1 MPIDLDCPSCG
12 RVLRVDD
19 KYAGRR
25 GTCPACKKPLLI
37 PEDNPVLEI
46 LPEDR
51 RTYDNVIL
59 PSPQPA
65 PPQPTPAN
73 TTEHSGGGEA
83 WRDPRLVR
91 LDKLREEEKAAK
103 RPPWWNRE
111 FINLFGLA
119 LTPVWL
125 LLIPLA
131 LAGGLVWY
139 VTGPGQPAK
148 VNYASPV
155 FVVEVLSTGETQKA
169 FGSGGNLS
177 WGAMLGGGS
186 SGGGIVTQYTG
197 PTGTPQSNVFSVGG
211 QDDLLVTKGDPSGDH
226 VLIEIELQQKII
238 NNLGLTSGYDSIL
251 KAGEF
256 ELRRLGEPA
265 GSGTAGRLVTATFD
279 QPIEIDLAGAQTS
292 SPRALLPSS
301 TTPDRLDEK
310 IIPGVING
318 EAEYALGRTRG
329 TVSFTASR
337 SVGGYPAMKGL
348 SGTGQLVTTHP
359 DQDGPTVTAD
369 YQGGVLNVSWDAGS
383 QAHWA
388 VPKLVEKSRTS
399 PWDRYTFSLLFP
411 RPDDAGKYT
420 LSFAGKDVAT
430 VKLGRAK
437 QPSAPAP
444 SPIASGRPGGPQA
457 QSKNS
462 NSPLTY
468 FDVLRDA
475 KSQAQGIVSANHMRQ
490 IGIGLQLYL
499 DQNNGRFPET
509 LLDLRTAMPQLEQLM
524 ENPRTGDRPGFIYEK
539 PPPGVAPSRVPVLFE
554 SLGGQ
559 KDPDGAVLYGDG
571 QIR

>member
-1 MPIDLDCPSCG
+1 
-12 RVLRVDD
+12 VLRVAD

-37 PEDNPVLEI
+37 PEDSPTLEI

-65 PPQPTPAN
+65 PPRPKPQPDATDAAKN
-73 TTEHSGGGEA
+73 SGGEGA

-91 LDKLREEEKAAK
+91 LDKLREEEEAAK

-111 FINLFGLA
+111 FINLFGVA

-131 LAGGLVWY
+131 LGGAGVW
-139 VTGPGQPAK
+139 VATGPGRAAQ
-148 VNYASPV
+148 VNFASPV
-155 FVVEVLSTGETQKA
+155 FVIEVLSTGQTQKP
-169 FGSGGNLS
+169 FGSGGNALPF
-177 WGAMLGGGS
+177 GNVLGGGG
-186 SGGGIVTQYTG
+186 SGSGVVTSYTG
-197 PTGTPQSNVFSVGG
+197 PTGTPQTNVFSVGG
-211 QDDLLVTKGDPSGDH
+211 RDELFVTKGDPGGDF
-226 VLIEIELQQKII
+226 VLIEIALQQKII
-238 NNLGLTSGYDSIL
+238 NNLGRTAGHDSIL

-256 ELRRLGEPA
+256 ELRRVGEPA
-265 GSGTAGRLVTATFD
+265 GSGAAGRLVTATFG

-292 SPRALLPSS
+292 NPRALLPSS

-310 IIPGVING
+310 AIPGVVNG

-337 SVGGYPAMKGL
+337 SAAGYPAANGL

-359 DQDGPTVTAD
+359 DPDGPAVTAD
-369 YQGGVLNVSWDAGS
+369 YRGAALNVSWDAGS

-388 VPKLVEKSRTS
+388 VPRLVEKSRTS

-411 RPDDAGKYT
+411 RPADAGQYT
-420 LSFAGKDVAT
+420 LSFAGRDVAT

-444 SPIASGRPGGPQA
+444 SPIASRRPGGPQA
-457 QSKNS
+457 PSKNS
-462 NSPLTY
+462 NSPLAY

-490 IGIGLQLYL
+490 IGIGLQAYL
-499 DQNNGRFPET
+499 DQSNGRFPEN
-509 LLDLRTAMPQLEQLM
+509 LLELRSVLPQLDQLM
-524 ENPRTGDRPGFIYEK
+524 TNPRTGDRPGFIYEK
-539 PPPGVAPSRVPVLFE
+539 PTPGVVPSRVPVLFE

-559 KDPDGAVLYGDG
+559 KDPDGAVMYGDG
-571 QIR
+571 SIR